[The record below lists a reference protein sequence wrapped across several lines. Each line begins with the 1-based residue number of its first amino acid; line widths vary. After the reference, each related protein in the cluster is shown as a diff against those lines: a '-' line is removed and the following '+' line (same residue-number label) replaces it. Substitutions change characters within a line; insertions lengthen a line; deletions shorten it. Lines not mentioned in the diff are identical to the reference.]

1 MSSQDGS
8 APPPPTKRKIP
19 EGKQQQLA
27 NARLKKHEIL
37 TQKQL
42 AGELLTVAEIKN
54 PIPDHMRLLQLCQ
67 VGDSSSIST
76 SELSDIGG
84 FRFDIVKQARELFA
98 DELCQKPGFSDD
110 EIELHLSEVFKK
122 YYSFAHKP
130 GRKAL
135 DPIFMVAI
143 TLFLKQKLFVDRD
156 FDCTTT
162 LENFWAQIVL
172 PCAKQRSIEVPE
184 LARSTQYSI
193 FETLCPKVWRGKGKW
208 SIKNRKAALLDPCG
222 ALTMAA
228 AWAIIL
234 KLVHPKCMVF
244 WDKMSHLIGHE
255 PPARCR
261 VSKEIQELLRNERR
275 TPTFTKG
282 MSQER
287 SFGITVGLQLD
298 SGLLSCTFHICDE
311 TLTEIRHE
319 QIGTNFHVMFEP
331 YSAKSEL
338 RASGEQ
344 AGGAEEAGA
353 QGEALS
359 LALRTAGVWAEK
371 VQIPAMK
378 KHREKLQTEAR
389 ECQCDPERFK
399 NMVLSC
405 DGEHSHLHNL
415 LDEHAEHLAQDN
427 QLGIKLPAG
436 HSGNVAVPDVA
447 PIFPGIHHKLI
458 RGMKETS
465 ADEVNRILNEEGGL
479 NRVVLILMG
488 LNGMSAESK
497 ETFKKALTLA
507 YGIVKATATV
517 SAVAKGCK
525 DACVYPFNREKMITR
540 MWPAYSQITDEER
553 IFVLATIDGP
563 ISDAINEH
571 GWCKSTSVEMLI
583 KSRETSIV
591 FPPRSIDFDRFQW
604 NRQSTVIFSHQALLA
619 EHRRRVA
626 AQVEHQEAVQQ
637 RILNREEETQRLLFR
652 KRACSVETDAQSGKT
667 KCGCGRL
674 FDGLSGFK
682 THEKC
687 AHHVS
692 HYTNR
697 NWETEFTA
705 AQVGHAPQAQA
716 PQAVV
721 DGAAGA

>member
-8 APPPPTKRKIP
+8 AAPPPTKRKIP
-19 EGKQQQLA
+19 PGKEQQLA
-27 NARLKKHEIL
+27 NARLKKQL
-37 TQKQL
+37 VSTQKQL
-42 AGELLTVAEIKN
+42 AGELLELAEIKS

-67 VGDSSSIST
+67 LGVSSSMST
-76 SELSDIGG
+76 SELSEIGG
-84 FRFDIVKQARELFA
+84 FRFEIVKQARDLLA
-98 DELCQKPGFSDD
+98 DEICKKPGFSDD

-143 TLFLKQKLFVDRD
+143 TLFIRQKHFVERD

-162 LENFWAQIVL
+162 MEDFWAQIVL
-172 PCAKQRSIEVPE
+172 PCAKHRGIDVPE
-184 LARSTQYSI
+184 LASSTQYAI
-193 FETLCPKVWRGKGKW
+193 FENLCPKVWRGKGKW
-208 SIKNRKAALLDPCG
+208 AIKNRKAALLDPCG

-228 AWAIIL
+228 AWPIIM
-234 KLVHPKCMVF
+234 KLVDPKCMVF
-244 WDKMSHLIGHE
+244 WDKMSHLIGHD

-261 VSKEIQELLRNERR
+261 VSKEIQELLSVERR
-275 TPTFTKG
+275 SPTFTKG

-344 AGGAEEAGA
+344 ASGAE
-353 QGEALS
+353 GEALS
-359 LALRTAGVWAEK
+359 LALRTAGAWAEK

-378 KHREKLQTEAR
+378 KHREKLQAEAR

-399 NMVLSC
+399 YMVLSC

-415 LDEHAEHLAQDN
+415 LDVHAEQLALDN

-436 HSGNVAVPDVA
+436 HSGNTAVPDVA
-447 PIFPGIHHKLI
+447 PIFPGIHRKLI
-458 RGMKETS
+458 RAMKQAS
-465 ADEVNRILNEEGGL
+465 ADEVNRILSEEGGL

-507 YGIVKATATV
+507 YGIVKATVTV
-517 SAVAKGCK
+517 SAVVKGCK

-540 MWPAYSQITDEER
+540 MWPAYSQITNEER
-553 IFVLATIDGP
+553 MFVLATIDGP

-619 EHRRRVA
+619 EHRRRVV

-637 RILNREEETQRLLFR
+637 RILNKEEETQRILFR
-652 KRACSVETDAQSGKT
+652 KRVCSVGTDAQSGKT

-687 AHHVS
+687 AHHVT
-692 HYTNR
+692 HYANR

-705 AQVGHAPQAQA
+705 AQVGLAPQAEA
-716 PQAVV
+716 PPAGA